1 MIPLY
6 FTTDQNNEMYAW
18 MSVVLLPFM
27 EGKRFH
33 KIWNQIKH
41 ELAQKKK
48 VDLNIHIINQ
58 FGKGT
63 I

>member
-1 MIPLY
+1 MIPLH

-33 KIWNQIKH
+33 KIWGFIKDKLKKDKQVDIDKEQI
-41 ELAQKKK
+41 
-48 VDLNIHIINQ
+48 NM
-58 FGKGT
+58 FGFS
-63 I
+63 